1 MEINQDSFTQVAF
14 AESLHRGIKRL
25 FKAARA
31 EKLLTEK
38 LEAAAKEKEEASDFI
53 REKLVPLSDEEL
65 SILGK
70 NFPDVERFVNT
81 LIESRKETVSEN
93 TEGAK

>member
-53 REKLVPLSDEEL
+53 REK
-65 SILGK
+65 IGA
-70 NFPDVERFVNT
+70 T
-81 LIESRKETVSEN
+81 LR
-93 TEGAK
+93 